1 MKKYETIVNSLTS
14 EMKKGLLKKGDKL
27 PSIRVLA
34 KKYDCNKD
42 TVIKALNILSKEQLV
57 YAVEK
62 SGYYVLNDI
71 SKDNKIIDFKSYLP
85 DLAQIPFGDFSVC
98 LNDVLSNR
106 DMYLFASKPD
116 ERGLDD
122 LISSIYGLLPTYS
135 VYTDKSQLFLANGA
149 QQALYILSQMEFY
162 FEKGSDLKNS
172 ILIEQPTY
180 NRMNNLI
187 KSLNLKYQTIERSL
201 NGIDLNKLESIFA
214 KGDIKFFYTISRLH
228 YPLGIG
234 YTEQEKIKIV
244 ELANKYDVYV
254 IEDDYMADFDAGAS
268 LPLHYYDVSE
278 KVIYIKSFSSIVF
291 NSLRL
296 ALVVLPNS
304 LISAFSKY
312 KNLMDYDTNLLL
324 QKAMSIYIDNGMFF
338 KHRDKL
344 INLYSQKNLELIK
357 ALKKYPFSEY
367 SVFDTKTIF
376 KIEDKSKINR
386 LKSELLNDY
395 QIDFLEDCYIDR
407 CPYDYIKIDVKNM
420 ILEDIEEK
428 LAKLLKILTSYIK

>member
-1 MKKYETIVNSLTS
+1 MKKYEIIVNSLTD
-14 EMKKGLLKKGDKL
+14 EMKKGVLKKGDKL

-34 KKYDCNKD
+34 QKYNCNKD

-57 YAVEK
+57 YAVQK

-71 SKDNKIIDFKSYLP
+71 SKNSNTTDFKSKLP
-85 DLAQIPFGDFSVC
+85 DVAQVPFGDFSIC

-106 DMYLFASKPD
+106 DIYLFASKPD
-116 ERGLDD
+116 QRGLDD
-122 LISSIYGLLPTYS
+122 LIKSLYSLLPNYS
-135 VYTDKSQLFLANGA
+135 VYTDKTQLFLTNGA
-149 QQALYILSQMEFY
+149 QQALYILSQMNFD
-162 FEKGSDLKNS
+162 FAKNS
-172 ILIEQPTY
+172 HKKNTVLIEQPTY
-180 NRMNNLI
+180 NRMNKLI
-187 KSLNLKYQTIERSL
+187 KSLNLPYHTIERSL
-201 NGIDLNKLESIFA
+201 NGIDLKKLENIFA
-214 KGDIKFFYTISRLH
+214 KDNIKFFYTISRLH

-234 YTEQEKIKIV
+234 YTEQEKMKIV
-244 ELANKYDVYV
+244 ELANKYDVYI
-254 IEDDYMADFDAGAS
+254 IEDDYMADFDNGAS
-268 LPLHYYDVSE
+268 LPLHYYDTHQ

-304 LISAFSKY
+304 LIRTFSKY
-312 KNLMDYDTNLLL
+312 KSLMDYDTNLLL

-357 ALKKYPFSEY
+357 TLKKYPFSEY

-376 KIEDKSKINR
+376 KIKHKSKINS
-386 LKSELLNDY
+386 LKRDLLHDY

-407 CPYDYIKIDVKNM
+407 CPYEYIKIDVKNM
-420 ILEDIEEK
+420 VLEDIEKK
-428 LAKLLKILTSYIK
+428 LAKLLKIMATYIK

>member
-1 MKKYETIVNSLTS
+1 MKKYEIIVNSLID
-14 EMKKGLLKKGDKL
+14 EMKKGILKKGDKL
-27 PSIRVLA
+27 LSIRNLA
-34 KKYDCNKD
+34 TKYDCNKD

-57 YAVEK
+57 YAVQK

-71 SKDNKIIDFKSYLP
+71 SKNSKTVDFKSNLP
-85 DLAQIPFGDFSVC
+85 DIAQVPFGDFSVC

-122 LISSIYGLLPTYS
+122 LINSLYSLLPSYS
-135 VYTDKSQLFLANGA
+135 VYTKKSELFIANGA
-149 QQALYILSQMEFY
+149 QQALYILSQMAFHS
-162 FEKGSDLKNS
+162 GKNT

-187 KSLNLKYQTIERSL
+187 RSLNVSYQIIERSL
-201 NGIDLNKLESIFA
+201 NGIDLAKLERIFA
-214 KGDIKFFYTISRLH
+214 KEDIKFFYTISRLH

-244 ELANKYDVYV
+244 ELAHQYDVYI
-254 IEDDYMADFDAGAS
+254 IEDDYMADFDTGVS

-296 ALVVLPNS
+296 ALVVLPNQ
-304 LISAFSKY
+304 LISTFLKY
-312 KNLMDYDTNLLL
+312 KRLIDYDTNLLL

-344 INLYSQKNLELIK
+344 ISLYSQKNLELIK
-357 ALKKYPFSEY
+357 TLSKYSFSEY

-376 KIEDKSKINR
+376 KIKNKGKINN
-386 LKSELLNDY
+386 LKRALLQDY
-395 QIDFLEDCYIDR
+395 QIDFLENCYIEK
-407 CPYDYIKIDVKNM
+407 CPYEYIKIDVKNM
-420 ILEDIEEK
+420 VLEDIESK
-428 LAKLLKILTSYIK
+428 LPKLLVILDSYIK